1 MNPNI
6 FEILPDSFFSLLA
19 SPNKRIYADCIFLF
33 YRSTNELLAHGIER
47 ETLVNI
53 FSDYF
58 SKLSEDALSV
68 FYEEDKDD
76 EKSIRGQAN
85 KMIRKLLECGWIF
98 KEENANYV
106 ETLHLHDYAISFIE
120 TMESLLKNERLEYQG
135 YIYTIY
141 NLLYGQTNAYPSI
154 VLEQVYDNT
163 KRLVNGLKTLN
174 SNIKK
179 YIEKVLKMKTPK
191 EILELQ
197 FDDHMINF
205 VDKGGYLRLK
215 TSDNVSKYRPFIIEK
230 LEGYSNDQLFIG
242 QVSQELVNTNK
253 MANLEEAYLHVR
265 QMLNE
270 IIYAFNHIDDIIR
283 EIDRKNSQYIRT
295 SMTRIKYL
303 LNSSKDIEGQINIIL
318 KYIVNKF
325 RDNNLELKHDYLEEI
340 IPLFGIFPQ
349 SFLDNQSLY
358 VAHEGRGN
366 FASQP
371 IEDVFLTEEE
381 RLKRIEEFKE
391 RNRNR
396 LTKTFI
402 NEYVDNLLGDK
413 EVINASQIPFSTI
426 RDFLIIIYIRL
437 YASSKH
443 MIYRIKK
450 LDNYI
455 SINGYY
461 FRDFEIWRS
470 RRIK

>member
-6 FEILPDSFFSLLA
+6 FEILPESFFSLLS

-47 ETLVNI
+47 ETLVSIYSNY
-53 FSDYF
+53 FSD
-58 SKLSEDALSV
+58 LSEETLSTL
-68 FYEEDKDD
+68 YEEDKDD

-106 ETLHLHDYAISFIE
+106 ETLHLHDYAIAFIE

-135 YIYTIY
+135 YVYTIY
-141 NLLYGQTNAYPSI
+141 NLLYGQTKAYPSI
-154 VLEQVYDNT
+154 ILEQVYDNT
-163 KRLVNGLKTLN
+163 KRLINGLKTLN

-191 EILELQ
+191 DILELQ
-197 FDDHMINF
+197 FDDHMVNF

-230 LEGYSNDQLFIG
+230 LEEYSKDNIFIR
-242 QVSQELVNTNK
+242 QVGQELVNMNK
-253 MANLEEAYLHVR
+253 MSTLEEAFLSVK
-265 QMLNE
+265 QILNE

-303 LNSSKDIEGQINIIL
+303 LNSSKDIEGQINVIL
-318 KYIVNKF
+318 KYIVNKY
-325 RDNNLELKHDYLEEI
+325 RENCLELNNDYLEEI
-340 IPLFGIFPQ
+340 LPLFGFFPQ
-349 SFLDNQSLY
+349 SFIDNQSLY
-358 VAHEGRGN
+358 VAHEGRSS
-366 FASQP
+366 FESQP
-371 IEDVFLTEEE
+371 IEDAFLTEEE
-381 RLKRIEEFKE
+381 RLKKIEEFKE
-391 RNRNR
+391 RNKQR
-396 LTKTFI
+396 LTKSFI
-402 NEYVDNLLGDK
+402 NDFIDNLLKDK
-413 EVINASQIPFSTI
+413 EVINASQIPINSI
-426 RDFLIIIYIRL
+426 RDFIIIIYIRI
-437 YASSKH
+437 YASSKY
-443 MIYRIKK
+443 MNYRIKK
-450 LDNYI
+450 LDNYV

-461 FRDFEIWRS
+461 FRDFEIHRS
-470 RRIK
+470 RRVK